1 MKAFKPKIKKN
12 QKNLYHGWRA
22 GLLILVVAVCIVFV
36 ENMVVVSHRGTP
48 GVEVCYMEVLL
59 CHKPDDIIYE
69 VKILYM

>member
-1 MKAFKPKIKKN
+1 MI
-12 QKNLYHGWRA
+12 
-22 GLLILVVAVCIVFV
+22 LIVVVDMVVVCIVVV
-36 ENMVVVSHRGTP
+36 ENIVVVSHRGTP

>member
-1 MKAFKPKIKKN
+1 M
-12 QKNLYHGWRA
+12 
-22 GLLILVVAVCIVFV
+22 LILIVVVVVCIVFV

-69 VKILYM
+69 VKILYMY

>member
-1 MKAFKPKIKKN
+1 MI
-12 QKNLYHGWRA
+12 
-22 GLLILVVAVCIVFV
+22 LIVVVDMVVVCIVVVV
-36 ENMVVVSHRGTP
+36 ENIVVVSHRGTP